1 MLLLL
6 QEGSCQ
12 WGSVSFGTQCCQYFG
27 DKCSWQSGIHW
38 PATGISYKGDTRKIC
53 AHFHY
58 LLVFEGKSSV
68 QFLYYGQVSWGNIT
82 TDDSDPSHEK
92 ERSTCKKESV
102 LLVTNVISSKIQY
115 LINVILHE
123 KLTLA
128 QATQL
133 SLRIQQAIFPGMS
146 SLQISICCGECTFCT
161 FIILFS
167 LSAKILW

>member
-1 MLLLL
+1 M
-6 QEGSCQ
+6 QESSCQ

-38 PATGISYKGDTRKIC
+38 PATGISHQGDSSKVC

-82 TDDSDPSHEK
+82 AHDSDPSNEK

-102 LLVTNVISSKIQY
+102 LLVKNVISSKIQY
-115 LINVILHE
+115 LINVTLHRR
-123 KLTLA
+123 KQCNSLFGFSKQFFLVCRHCKFQSVA
-128 QATQL
+128 ANVL
-133 SLRIQQAIFPGMS
+133 SVRS
-146 SLQISICCGECTFCT
+146 
-161 FIILFS
+161 
-167 LSAKILW
+167 